1 MLLWRSF
8 GRPTFA
14 LSRYVHQNQ
23 PVNVTEPRGYR
34 SKAAKGTDGALIV
47 CLFLLALFAPHSI
60 AATQTVWVL
69 GMVLWVSRLVLF
81 PAPPVSRTPLDY
93 ALLGFFILSGISA
106 FLSYEPFVS
115 IGKLRAASLFT
126 IVYLVAQNIHSRRL
140 VRLLVVTFVASFIV
154 NVLYTAGERLV
165 GRGVR
170 LDVLHAESP
179 LRAVG
184 VKPGDTLLEIDG
196 QKIRTPE
203 DLLTR
208 LSLPD
213 KPTSNIK
220 AYRLEAF
227 PKFAVE
233 RGRFLEG
240 STAQQKLGIAEW
252 SRGRDW
258 RASGFYGH
266 YVTYAEALQLVLAI
280 VVGLL
285 VSLPSR
291 RGWQAI
297 LLLMSLS
304 GLLYTLLLTV
314 TRASWLAFLISSA
327 AILMLSVSRRTAVII
342 GALAIPLVL
351 SGLFVLQQKRNVG
364 FFDRQDQSTTWRETV
379 WIEGLSLLVSNPRH
393 LIVGVGMDSIKKRS
407 KEWGLFDQGRLPMG
421 HMHSNILQLGLERGI
436 PALVFW
442 LILLGLYARL
452 LLKMNRRFS
461 TRNED
466 SDENDGLNPPLFNLG
481 PWIERGLVLGA
492 FGGLAGF
499 FASGLVHYNWGDSE
513 VVMIFYFIM
522 GLTLALNRLHERESD
537 RGNRA

>member
-1 MLLWRSF
+1 M
-8 GRPTFA
+8 
-14 LSRYVHQNQ
+14 
-23 PVNVTEPRGYR
+23 NVTEPRWYR
-34 SKAAKGTDGALIV
+34 SNAAKGTDGALIV

-60 AATQTVWVL
+60 AATQTVWLL
-69 GMVLWVSRLVLF
+69 GILLWVSRLVLF

-126 IVYLVAQNIHSRRL
+126 IVYLVAQNIHTRRL
-140 VRLLVVTFVASFIV
+140 VRLLVVTIVASFMV
-154 NVLYTAGERLV
+154 NVLYTGGERLV

-179 LRAVG
+179 LRAGG

-196 QKIRTPE
+196 QEIRAPE
-203 DLLTR
+203 DLLTP

-240 STAQQKLGIAEW
+240 STAQQKLGIDEW

-266 YVTYAEALQLVLAI
+266 YITYAEALQLVLAI
-280 VVGLL
+280 VVGLI

-291 RGWQAI
+291 RGWPAI
-297 LLLMSLS
+297 LLLISLA
-304 GLLYTLLLTV
+304 GLLYALLLTV

-327 AILMLSVSRRTAVII
+327 AILMLSVSRRTTVII

-407 KEWGLFDQGRLPMG
+407 QEWGLFDQGRLPMG

-436 PALVFW
+436 PALVVW

-452 LLKMNRRFS
+452 LLRMNRRLS
-461 TRNED
+461 KTDQSRD
-466 SDENDGLNPPLFNLG
+466 VNDDLNPPLFNLG

-513 VVMIFYFIM
+513 VVMILYFIM

-537 RGNRA
+537 RGSRA